1 MATAC
6 RVVGQFTP
14 TAFQERILEALQ
26 GRALHTEELVQA
38 IEDARLF
45 FAGQGGFWEL
55 RHLGLVVHDARV
67 GNYRPDAPPPNWDG
81 PALNSVQAER
91 ILRADPCHAP
101 AEWPRPRLVLSRREH

>member
-6 RVVGQFTP
+6 RVGGDFTP

-26 GRALHTEELVQA
+26 GRSLHTEELVQA
-38 IEDARLF
+38 VGDARLF

-67 GNYRPDAPPPNWDG
+67 GNYRPDAPPLEWDG
-81 PALNSVQAER
+81 TAVNSEQ
-91 ILRADPCHAP
+91 ITRADPCHAP
-101 AEWPRPRLVLSRREH
+101 AEWPRPRLILSRRAR